1 MSRRLS
7 AFTRIALAIV
17 PAVAL
22 VAACSAGSTP
32 EPGAGASFVLKVTDP
47 GNSGPLAVAKRD
59 GTFDAAL
66 KPLGARV
73 EWVTTTPGFSS
84 MLKLFNTRELD
95 VSGAAFSPVVGALSK
110 DVGVKIVAVADPAG
124 QDQSGI
130 VVTPES
136 GVRSV
141 ADLVGKRV
149 AVNPAGKGE
158 YIVLKALAAAGIPA
172 DKVTRVPLQQKDA
185 ASAFATGKVEGWASF
200 LVPYQEAKAAGAV
213 EIVTEK
219 QIGSKDNTVVVFRTE
234 VLDQRPDVA
243 AKYLEVLQGLTAKQ
257 KAHPADFENVFEK
270 TGPRAL
276 TGDRLAD
283 AVRVGGEV
291 TVPRLPRESDA
302 ADLADVVTTFADNGV
317 IKNRITANDIFYDL
331 KAKLNP
337 EQLAALN
344 GGAGR

>member
-1 MSRRLS
+1 MSRRLP
-7 AFTRIALAIV
+7 AFSRIALAIV
-17 PAVAL
+17 PVVAL
-22 VAACSAGSTP
+22 VAACGSGSTP
-32 EPGAGASFVLKVTDP
+32 EPGAQPSFVLKVTDP
-47 GNSGPLAVAKRD
+47 GNTGPLAVGKRD

-66 KPLGARV
+66 APLGAKIQ
-73 EWVTTTPGFSS
+73 WVTTTPGFSS
-84 MLKLFNTRELD
+84 MLKLFNTEELD

-136 GVRSV
+136 GVTSV
-141 ADLVGKRV
+141 AGLVGKRI

-158 YIVLKALAAAGIPA
+158 YITLKALAQAGIPA
-172 DKVTRVPLQQKDA
+172 DRVTRVPLQQKDA
-185 ASAFATGKVEGWASF
+185 ASAFATGKVDAWASF
-200 LVPYQEAKAAGAV
+200 LVPYQEAKAAGAR

-219 QIGSKDNTVVVFRTE
+219 AIGSHDNTVVVFRTE

-257 KAHPADFENVFEK
+257 KAAPADFENVFEK

-283 AVRVGGEV
+283 AIRVGGEV
-291 TVPRLPRESDA
+291 TVPRLPAESDA
-302 ADLADVVTTFADNGV
+302 TDLADVVNTFADNGV
-317 IKNRITANDIFYDL
+317 ISRRIAAADIFYDL
-331 KAKLNP
+331 RSKLSP
-337 EQLAALN
+337 EQLAALKDK
-344 GGAGR
+344 

>member
-1 MSRRLS
+1 MSRRLP
-7 AFTRIALAIV
+7 AFSRIALAIV
-17 PAVAL
+17 PVVAL
-22 VAACSAGSTP
+22 VAACGSGSTP
-32 EPGAGASFVLKVTDP
+32 EPGAQPSFVLKVTDP
-47 GNSGPLAVAKRD
+47 GNTGPLAVGKRD

-66 KPLGARV
+66 APLGAKIQ
-73 EWVTTTPGFSS
+73 WVTTTPGFSS
-84 MLKLFNTRELD
+84 MLKLFNTEELD

-136 GVRSV
+136 GVTSV
-141 ADLVGKRV
+141 AGLVGKRI

-158 YIVLKALAAAGIPA
+158 YITLKALAQAGIPA

-185 ASAFATGKVEGWASF
+185 ASAFATGKVDAWASF
-200 LVPYQEAKAAGAV
+200 LVPYQEAKAAGAR

-219 QIGSKDNTVVVFRTE
+219 AIGSHDNTVVVFRTE

-257 KAHPADFENVFEK
+257 KAAPADFENVFEK

-283 AVRVGGEV
+283 AIRVGGEV
-291 TVPRLPRESDA
+291 TVPRLPAESDA
-302 ADLADVVTTFADNGV
+302 TDLADVVNTFADNGV
-317 IKNRITANDIFYDL
+317 ISRRIAAADIFYDL
-331 KAKLNP
+331 RSKLSP
-337 EQLAALN
+337 EQLAALKEK
-344 GGAGR
+344 